1 MDVILKVYIKIFY
14 CRQRGWM
21 PLIDYLPLYMLWLR
35 LTTTPYDDSSCMF
48 YMDPSRLEYIR
59 GHHV

>member
-48 YMDPSRLEYIR
+48 YMDPSR
-59 GHHV
+59 